1 MPYIRRT
8 KITVDSTANILN
20 EDANAIM
27 ESWIESGRIIE
38 HGSDVDPDDSDNII
52 TWVKFDSEDDA
63 DEYDAELSGVMTLGV
78 DDINFTIVE
87 TTNEIV
93 D

>member
-1 MPYIRRT
+1 MPYIRRR

-20 EDANAIM
+20 EAATTVM

-38 HGSDVDPDDSDNII
+38 HGSDVDPDDSANFI
-52 TWVKFDSEDDA
+52 TWVKFDSEADA
-63 DEYDAELSGVMTLGV
+63 DEYDTALSEVMTTGV

-87 TTNEIV
+87 TTDEIV